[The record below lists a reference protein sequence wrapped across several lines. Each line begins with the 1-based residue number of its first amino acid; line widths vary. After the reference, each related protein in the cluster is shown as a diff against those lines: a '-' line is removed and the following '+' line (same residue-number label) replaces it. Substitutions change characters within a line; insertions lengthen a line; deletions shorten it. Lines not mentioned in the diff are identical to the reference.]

1 MADDQE
7 LKSAQAESNFWQ
19 TQLELASQ
27 NDADW
32 TKEGERVVDRYR
44 NEKKSKEARKFNI
57 LWSNTETLKAALYG
71 KTAKPD
77 IRRRYLDADPDGR
90 QVSEVLERALSYCED
105 QYDFDTPITAGL
117 EDHLLPGR
125 GVIRV
130 KYDPEIKQKPQLDP
144 MTLQPA
150 MGEDGQPQMA
160 DYIAAQHLCLE
171 YVYWQDY
178 RCSPARQWKDV
189 WWEGF
194 RLTMTEEEAVDNFGE
209 VDGRAIPYEWA
220 PKYGDKKSSDDDVKR
235 AEVWEIW
242 NKKKRE
248 RLYVIKGFGRVLK
261 KTADPYRLKE
271 FWPNAEPIRSVTT
284 TDRYTPVPEF
294 TLYEDMANSLD
305 KIATRIDKLLDAL
318 KRRGV
323 YDESIP
329 ELRRL
334 ALASD
339 NQFIPVKNYASLA
352 QKGGLGAAMQ
362 TEEIAPIAA
371 VLVQL
376 YEQRTMLVQA
386 IYEVTGIAD
395 VMRGT
400 SDPNETLGA
409 QQIKAN
415 FGSMRLKR
423 RQRAIQRWIRDTYRI
438 LSEIIAEHFEPQILQ
453 QMTGTQVSPKMV
465 DILRSDAMRSYRVDI
480 ETDSTVFDDAEAE
493 KKARVEVLTALG
505 SFLKEAVPAAQ
516 AMPEL
521 SPLLF
526 EMLSYGI
533 RGFKA
538 GRQLEDVIDQTKQAM
553 EQKMQQPPPPKPGEQ
568 ADQVKAQAVQIKA
581 QGDIQTATIRAN
593 AEQNR
598 ANADMAQTAM
608 DMEHAKL
615 EHAHRMQQLQMDR
628 FNPPQGGQPQ

>member
-1 MADDQE
+1 MAVDQQ
-7 LKSAQAESNFWQ
+7 ADTQAESSFWQ

-27 NDADW
+27 NDQDW
-32 TKEGERVVDRYR
+32 VKEGERVVDRYR

-77 IRRRYLDADPDGR
+77 IRRRYLDADPNGR
-90 QVSEVLERALSYCED
+90 QVSELLERALSYCED
-105 QYDFDTPITAGL
+105 QYDFDTPIMSGL

-130 KYDPEIKQKPQLDP
+130 QYDPEIGQKPQLDP

-150 MGEDGQPQMA
+150 MKDGQPQMA

-171 YVYWQDY
+171 YVYWQDF

-189 WWEGF
+189 WWVGF
-194 RLTMTEEEAVDNFGE
+194 RLTMTEQEAVDNFGAE
-209 VDGRAIPYEWA
+209 DGKAIPYEWA
-220 PKYGDKKSSDDDVKR
+220 PKYGDKKASDDDVKR

-261 KTADPYRLKE
+261 KTPDPWRLHD
-271 FWPNAEPIRSVTT
+271 FWPLAEPLRSVTT

-294 TLYEDMANSLD
+294 CLYEDMANSLD

-318 KRRGV
+318 RRRGV

-329 ELRRL
+329 ELKRL
-334 ALASD
+334 ALAGD
-339 NQFIPVKNYASLA
+339 NNFIPVKNYASLA
-352 QKGGLGAAMQ
+352 QKGGLAAAMQ
-362 TEEIAPIAA
+362 NEDIAPIAA

-386 IYEVTGIAD
+386 IYEITGIAD
-395 VMRGT
+395 VMRGS

-409 QQIKAN
+409 QQLKAN

-423 RQRAIQRWIRDTYRI
+423 RQRALQRWIRDSYRI
-438 LSEIIAEHFEPQILQ
+438 LAEIIAEHFEPQILQ
-453 QMTGTQVSPKMV
+453 QMTGIQITPEMMQ
-465 DILRSDAMRSYRVDI
+465 ILRSDARRSYRIDI

-553 EQKMQQPPPPKPGEQ
+553 EQKMSQPPPPKPGEQ
-568 ADQVKAQAVQIKA
+568 ADQAKAQAVQVKA
-581 QGDIQTATIRAN
+581 QGDIQTATIKAN
-593 AEQNR
+593 AEQQR
-598 ANADMAQTAM
+598 AQADMAQTAM
-608 DMEHAKL
+608 DMEHSHVD
-615 EHAHRMQQLQMDR
+615 HAHRMQQLAAQQL
-628 FNPPQGGQPQ
+628 NGPIGGTPQ